1 MRRGCLTLMILLLFV
16 GRTNTFAVDKKPIAE
31 PAIHR
36 ALVADTGKLTVRH
49 LDTGAL
55 NRYSRDPD
63 FNYTHEREEQ
73 QMSWWERIWYA
84 FWRWVDSLFPKSSG
98 GGNVVGVIKFL
109 LIAAFAGL
117 IIWLITRLFHI
128 DLLKL
133 FGKKKKDEGIPYT
146 EQTENIH
153 EINFDDALGKAL
165 QDRNYRLAVRL
176 LYLRSLKQ
184 LNDAGLIHWRIEKTN
199 LAYLNELENP
209 EYKRLFG
216 ALTVRFEYVWYGD
229 FPINNEVFQ
238 NIDSLFR
245 DFSSGLK

>member
-1 MRRGCLTLMILLLFV
+1 MRRVLIVLVLLLVF
-16 GRTNTFAVDKKPIAE
+16 GRTNTFAVGKKSVAK
-31 PAIHR
+31 PAVRHT
-36 ALVADTGKLTVRH
+36 LVSDTGKLTVRR
-49 LDTGAL
+49 LDSAAL

-63 FNYTHEREEQ
+63 FNYTHERTEQ
-73 QMSWWERIWYA
+73 QMSWWERLWNR
-84 FWRWVDSLFPKSSG
+84 FWRWVDSLFPKFSG
-98 GGNVVGVIKFL
+98 GGNVVAVIKFL
-109 LIAAFAGL
+109 LIAAFAFL
-117 IIWLITRLFHI
+117 IIWLITRLFKI
-128 DLLKL
+128 DLLRL
-133 FGKKKKDEGIPYT
+133 FGKKKNDDGIPYS

-153 EINFDDALGKAL
+153 EINFDEAINKAL
-165 QDRNYRLAVRL
+165 HDRNYRLAVRL

-184 LNDAGLIHWRIEKTN
+184 LNDAGLIHWRMEKTN

-245 DFSSGLK
+245 DFNSRLK